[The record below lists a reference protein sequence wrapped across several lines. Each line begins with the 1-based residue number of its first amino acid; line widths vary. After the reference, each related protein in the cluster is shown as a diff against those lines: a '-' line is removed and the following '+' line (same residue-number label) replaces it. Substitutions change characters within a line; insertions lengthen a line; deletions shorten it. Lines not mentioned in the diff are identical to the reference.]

1 VLDGLMRRLIDPPLD
16 AAGRGLSR
24 IGIGADAVTATG
36 LALGLAAAL
45 AIALDAL
52 LPALLLLLASRLLD
66 GLDGAVARATEKT
79 DRGGYLD
86 IVFDFAF
93 YGAVPLAFA
102 LRNPAD
108 AVPAAGLLFAFY
120 VNGASFLAFAAIAA
134 KRGLDTSMR
143 GEKSIYFTAG
153 LAEGTE
159 TIVVFVAMLFLPGW
173 FAVLAYGFAAVCLVT
188 ALSRIALAWR
198 SFS

>member
-1 VLDGLMRRLIDPPLD
+1 MRRLIDPPLD

-93 YGAVPLAFA
+93 YGAVPLAFT

-143 GEKSIYFTAG
+143 
-153 LAEGTE
+153 
-159 TIVVFVAMLFLPGW
+159 
-173 FAVLAYGFAAVCLVT
+173 
-188 ALSRIALAWR
+188 
-198 SFS
+198 

>member
-188 ALSRIALAWR
+188 ALSRITLAWR